1 MFLLMLC
8 FTYFVLKIHDSIDR
22 ISQPCNDAK
31 YKLQQVRLSFAT
43 LPHVQCS
50 WNHEIAAICLL

>member
-50 WNHEIAAICLL
+50 